1 MKKLKEIIGD
11 KDAYDIL
18 EYIVFLLSL
27 FVASPYVYRQLSSLK
42 NGLDIFW
49 NVSFDLLVVIV
60 GFLVIDLLKKLIKVY
75 VNWVD
80 RNS

>member
-27 FVASPYVYRQLSSLK
+27 FVASPYVYRQLSGLK